1 MNQTTTTSQ
10 DPNQRATEFQPVTG
24 GEETT
29 SGEALLIAA
38 YVIMWLLVLLFVWSS
53 WRKQLALGERLARL
67 EQALSQPSNRGP
79 T

>member
-1 MNQTTTTSQ
+1 MLNQTTSQ
-10 DPNQRATEFQPVTG
+10 DPNQRATEFQPVVG

-38 YVIMWLLVLLFVWSS
+38 YAIMWLLVLFFVWTS
-53 WRKQLALGERLARL
+53 WRKQLGLGERLARL
-67 EQALSQPSNRGP
+67 EQALNQPSNRGP

>member
-1 MNQTTTTSQ
+1 MLNQTTSQ
-10 DPNQRATEFQPVTG
+10 DPNQRATEFQPVVG

-38 YVIMWLLVLLFVWSS
+38 YVLMWLLVLFFVWTS
-53 WRKQLALGERLARL
+53 WRKQLRLGERLTRL
-67 EQALSQPSNRGP
+67 EQALNQPSNRGP